1 MPLWGVRTVREDH
14 HDVNPPDAS
23 HLPPGRQPYDPLVGF
38 RVGAIAG
45 GILGVILVAISSL
58 ASFWV
63 VLVAAAIGGAIG
75 YWTEKFKLSG
85 EDRD

>member
-1 MPLWGVRTVREDH
+1 MRDDRFT
-14 HDVNPPDAS
+14 VNPREAS
-23 HLPPGRQPYDPLVGF
+23 SLPPGRQPYDPLIGF

-45 GILGVILVAISSL
+45 GILGAILVAISSL

-63 VLVAAAIGGAIG
+63 VVVAAAIGGAVG

-85 EDRD
+85 EEPDGSEALEG

>member
-1 MPLWGVRTVREDH
+1 
-14 HDVNPPDAS
+14 
-23 HLPPGRQPYDPLVGF
+23 LVGF